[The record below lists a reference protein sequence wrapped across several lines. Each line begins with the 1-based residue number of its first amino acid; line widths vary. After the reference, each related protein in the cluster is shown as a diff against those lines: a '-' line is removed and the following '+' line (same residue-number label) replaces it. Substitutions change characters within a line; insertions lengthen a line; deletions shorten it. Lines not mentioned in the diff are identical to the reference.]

1 MRQDRMCERIR
12 LGHNFTARYPELDVV
27 ARAVAASDL
36 GVGAVLVA
44 VARAPHVMT
53 REMLKDMEDGS
64 VVVDIAIDQGG
75 CFETSRPTNWKEPTY
90 VEEGVTHFCVT
101 NMPGAVP
108 QTSSQ
113 AICAAILPWV
123 NKIAPGGDERAN
135 PAPVRRINRTT

>member
-1 MRQDRMCERIR
+1 MRISDWSSDVCSSD
-12 LGHNFTARYPELDVV
+12 LPYHDVV
-27 ARAVAASDL
+27 ARAVAAADL
-36 GVGAVLVA
+36 VVGAVLVA
-44 VARAPHVMT
+44 GARAPHVMT
-53 REMLKDMEDGS
+53 REMLKGMEDGS

-123 NKIAPGGDERAN
+123 NKIEIGRAH
-135 PAPVRRINRTT
+135 V